1 MRQKKDL
8 GKMCLYL
15 LKSFLCTGG
24 LSLESLE
31 EKKSYNAKEIMKIL
45 GVGKTATYRL
55 IEESLKYN
63 TNFIVKKVGDRYVVN
78 KDSFDNWF
86 NS

>member
-1 MRQKKDL
+1 M
-8 GKMCLYL
+8 
-15 LKSFLCTGG
+15 
-24 LSLESLE
+24 ENLE

-78 KDSFDNWF
+78 KNSFDNWF